1 MAVIEVRDYHYEPDR
16 MEAYRVWAEEAGVF
30 LRDRWDM
37 SGFWLDSGEPARI
50 SGSDPMSP
58 RHGSANVTWVLH
70 WDDMAEREAAWEI
83 CGRTRCGKK
92 SGRGTP
98 ASMATSSSP

>member
-1 MAVIEVRDYHYEPDR
+1 

-58 RHGSANVTWVLH
+58 RHGTANVTWVLH
-70 WDDMAEREAAWEI
+70 WDDMAEREAAWDDLWEDPVWKEI
-83 CGRTRCGKK
+83 WSRHPGFDGYLQLSVRFLEQV
-92 SGRGTP
+92 
-98 ASMATSSSP
+98 